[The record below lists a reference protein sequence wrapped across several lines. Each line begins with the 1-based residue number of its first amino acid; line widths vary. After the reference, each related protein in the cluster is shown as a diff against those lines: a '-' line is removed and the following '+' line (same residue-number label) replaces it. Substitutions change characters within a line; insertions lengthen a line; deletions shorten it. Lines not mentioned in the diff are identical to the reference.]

1 MFRDHV
7 PSPTLWTQIRHFT
20 GHKGLVA
27 HGAEFQVNFCI
38 LGSIMEAHQL
48 PKLTKRQKDILAAA
62 EKKRFCDQR
71 ALHIVELLIEPVINP
86 VWLLHQLQFIDQ
98 QHYDDVIE
106 ERSCTGCCGYPLCAN
121 RLGRVAEHQFHI
133 STITNRIYDMSER
146 KKYCSN
152 ACFRASRHLKP
163 QIQTSPLWLR
173 DKEPPPVFRLLQK
186 ENNEK
191 GVAGDV
197 VELGVA
203 RAPADESP
211 PSEITTN
218 EVATSMMH
226 QFDELSEQ
234 IRDLGLKPEEE
245 RGKPEER
252 GARKQR
258 RSCLRRPSGAES
270 EGGRAERKAVQFEES
285 AKAEGSEGDEIERVC
300 RVQANNNSADERRD
314 DKPMKE
320 EEPKKCVSEEVTCPQ
335 KMENDDRADRATS
348 LDEASCRQDPAD
360 NPSVLPS
367 APEQTARSTPAPP
380 TPPAVPAVSQTSG
393 FKRPVR
399 AARRQ
404 QHPLKVVEARLLD
417 WLSDR
422 TPVAAAAP
430 LADPLRVNIPSAAA
444 EGSTGY
450 ESPSGGTPDTPVP
463 LAPVLS
469 PEEAAARNRALLAYL
484 QGQVRVPAAVPPR
497 PVAPAQVTEDGRP
510 VPPEPL
516 LESQDK
522 QRRRIV
528 NDHLG
533 KATARLLP
541 PLGLLMSDVTLPL
554 RLLVASFRLTATNV
568 TMTPSQ
574 WTLAAVVLLNCLL
587 QLHPDLAALARDA
600 DVAFS
605 RALQPFQTTPASLDR
620 LTGRLM
626 ELLGERYSD
635 SGAAKGPESREVKKA
650 DAAAET
656 TRGTEGGEKA
666 GKETGVNV
674 GTETGI
680 EATEPGAETGAESG
694 SPVALTRTRTSD

>member
-1 MFRDHV
+1 
-7 PSPTLWTQIRHFT
+7 
-20 GHKGLVA
+20 
-27 HGAEFQVNFCI
+27 
-38 LGSIMEAHQL
+38 MEAHQL

-86 VWLLHQLQFIDQ
+86 VWLLHQLQFINQ
-98 QHYDDVIE
+98 QHYDDVTE

-146 KKYCSN
+146 K
-152 ACFRASRHLKP
+152 
-163 QIQTSPLWLR
+163 TSPLWLR

-186 ENNEK
+186 ENN
-191 GVAGDV
+191 D
-197 VELGVA
+197 
-203 RAPADESP
+203 
-211 PSEITTN
+211 
-218 EVATSMMH
+218 
-226 QFDELSEQ
+226 
-234 IRDLGLKPEEE
+234 
-245 RGKPEER
+245 
-252 GARKQR
+252 
-258 RSCLRRPSGAES
+258 
-270 EGGRAERKAVQFEES
+270 
-285 AKAEGSEGDEIERVC
+285 
-300 RVQANNNSADERRD
+300 
-314 DKPMKE
+314 
-320 EEPKKCVSEEVTCPQ
+320 
-335 KMENDDRADRATS
+335 
-348 LDEASCRQDPAD
+348 
-360 NPSVLPS
+360 
-367 APEQTARSTPAPP
+367 
-380 TPPAVPAVSQTSG
+380 
-393 FKRPVR
+393 
-399 AARRQ
+399 
-404 QHPLKVVEARLLD
+404 
-417 WLSDR
+417 
-422 TPVAAAAP
+422 
-430 LADPLRVNIPSAAA
+430 
-444 EGSTGY
+444 
-450 ESPSGGTPDTPVP
+450 
-463 LAPVLS
+463 

-484 QGQVRVPAAVPPR
+484 QGQKRVPAAAPPR
-497 PVAPAQVTEDGRP
+497 PAAPAQVTEDGRP
-510 VPPEPL
+510 LPPEPL

-605 RALQPFQTTPASLDR
+605 RALQPLQTTPASLDR

-626 ELLGERYSD
+626 ELLGKRYSD
-635 SGAAKGPESREVKKA
+635 SGAAKGPESREVTKA

-666 GKETGVNV
+666 GEGTGAKV

-680 EATEPGAETGAESG
+680 EVTEPGAETGAEPG